1 MKTSRATF
9 PDVLVEPL
17 DIDVETLDSALMEL
31 LTSDWQTLDDSEPPH
46 GENSSDDGWPLPPS
60 SSRQ

>member
-31 LTSDWQTLDDSEPPH
+31 LTSDWQTLDDGEPPRA
-46 GENSSDDGWPLPPS
+46 DGGGTALPSPPLPS
-60 SSRQ
+60 HQ

>member
-31 LTSDWQTLDDSEPPH
+31 LTSDWQPLDD
-46 GENSSDDGWPLPPS
+46 GEAPS
-60 SSRQ
+60 GGDAEKATKPESGPSH

>member
-31 LTSDWQTLDDSEPPH
+31 LTSDWQTLDDGEPPH
-46 GENSSDDGWPLPPS
+46 AENSSDVGWPSPPS
-60 SSRQ
+60 PSHQ

>member
-31 LTSDWQTLDDSEPPH
+31 LTSDWQTLDDGEPPRVED
-46 GENSSDDGWPLPPS
+46 GDVAWSSPPS
-60 SSRQ
+60 PSHQ